1 MIIKIDNVEE
11 SLLKTAKNH
20 GNSGMVSVPKNWIG
34 RQVQVVLLNDD
45 EADEPIQEF
54 KIEYTGFTQ
63 FIKVNW
69 DDGDIMFLHPN
80 THQWVGHRNQ
90 INSDWSFQDDRK
102 NELFN
107 QFIDE
112 IFADEQLLDY
122 IAFLEVDESVITL
135 NGHKVTRIS

>member
-20 GNSGMVSVPKNWIG
+20 GNSGMVSVPKSWIG

-45 EADEPIQEF
+45 ETDEPIQEF

-69 DDGDIMFLHPN
+69 DDGDIML
-80 THQWVGHRNQ
+80 
-90 INSDWSFQDDRK
+90 
-102 NELFN
+102 
-107 QFIDE
+107 
-112 IFADEQLLDY
+112 
-122 IAFLEVDESVITL
+122 
-135 NGHKVTRIS
+135 